1 MKIRLIGDLFTC
13 RGFGMAGVETVVA
26 EGEQQIKEEFQNAL
40 EAEELAILFITEK
53 KADEIRNQLEEQKM
67 ERKFPLIV
75 EIPDKEGWQDRG
87 KVLKLIN
94 RTLSI
99 DV

>member
-1 MKIRLIGDLFTC
+1 MKIRLIGDLLTC
-13 RGFGMAGVETVVA
+13 RGFGMAGVETVIA
-26 EGEQQIKEEFQNAL
+26 EDEQQIRDEFQKAL
-40 EAEELAILFITEK
+40 DDEELAILFITEK
-53 KADEIRNQLEEQKM
+53 KAEKIRTKLEEQKM
-67 ERKFPLIV
+67 EREFPLIV